1 MSHHLNSLLV
11 SMNNIVSL
19 SFHVILDSLIPCF
32 LSVLLSLVQDRAIS
46 LGGDM
51 LPYLDVLLSS
61 LQLFELFFEVL
72 DQIFSQGSLAS
83 GSIFATAGC
92 LR

>member
-19 SFHVILDSLIPCF
+19 SFHVILDGLVPCF
-32 LSVLLSLVQDRAIS
+32 LSVLLSLVQDRTIS
-46 LGGDM
+46 FGGDV

-61 LQLFELFFEVL
+61 LQLLELFLQVL
-72 DQIFSQGSLAS
+72 DQIFCQGSLAP
-83 GSIFATAGC
+83 GSIFAATSC